1 MNFQIKMNRVL
12 KYSAITGGVALTGLS
27 LRANNYDVNSL
38 GIVRLSR
45 AALTVYDIA
54 CLYRQNLYKREWDKT
69 SPEYKAKKSQTHT
82 VAAGKLLDLICINKG
97 VYIKVGQHIGSLDY
111 LIPPEY
117 VRTMKVLQSNAP
129 KNPIED
135 LYKVIRQDLNV
146 NPEDLFESFDAEP
159 LGTASLAQVH
169 RATLKNGQ
177 EVAVKV
183 QHPYVMGN
191 SGVDI
196 KTMEYLCK
204 IMSIVFPDFKMQWL
218 VDESKKNLPF
228 ELDFLNEGR
237 NAEKAADMFKDYKW
251 LKVPKIFW
259 DISSKR
265 VLVMEYLNGGQV
277 NDLDYI
283 KSNQIDTYDVANKIG
298 QLYSNMIFING
309 FVHSDP
315 HPGNI
320 LVRKSKKGENE
331 IILLDHGLYA
341 NLTNEFRYEYS
352 KLWLSILNVDRNGMC
367 YHASRLGIKGD
378 LYTLFAC
385 MLTGRSWKSVIS
397 GINRKKPNAT
407 EKDLVQTKSTK
418 MLPSI
423 SDVLE
428 QVDRQ
433 MLLILK
439 TNDLIRGIETTL
451 QTQYRMTSFWIMSKC
466 CIESAARQEIHQSKS
481 NWQRFAKTLQ
491 KNWSIFKL
499 NIFYL
504 YMGIVNSN
512 LFLTFRQLS

>member
-1 MNFQIKMNRVL
+1 MNRAWPLRRVL
-12 KYSAITGGVALTGLS
+12 KYSTVGSGVVLTAWS
-27 LRANNYDVNSL
+27 LRSNDYDVNSV
-38 GIVRLSR
+38 GIIRLSR

-54 CLYRQNLYKREWDKT
+54 CLYRKNLYQKEWDKQ
-69 SPEYKAKKSQTHT
+69 SAEYKGEKSRTH
-82 VAAGKLLDLICINKG
+82 AAAAEKLLDLICINKG

-111 LIPPEY
+111 LLPPEY
-117 VRTMKVLQSNAP
+117 VRTMKVLHSNAP
-129 KNPIED
+129 KNPVED
-135 LYKVIRQDLNV
+135 LYKVIRQDLKV
-146 NPEDLFESFDAEP
+146 NPDELFETFDPEP

-191 SGVDI
+191 SKVDM

-204 IMSIVFPDFKMQWL
+204 IMSFVFPEFSMQWL
-218 VDESKKNLPF
+218 VDESKKNLPI

-237 NAEKAADMFKDYKW
+237 NAEKVAIMFKDYKW

-265 VLVMEYLNGGQV
+265 VLVMEYATGGQV

-283 KSNQIDTYDVANKIG
+283 HKNKIDTYDIANKIG

-320 LVRKSKKGENE
+320 LVRKTSKGDNE

-341 NLTNEFRYEYS
+341 NLTDEFRYTYS
-352 KLWLSILNVDRNGMC
+352 KLWLSILNVDRKGMRF
-367 YHASRLGIKGD
+367 HTGKLGIKGD
-378 LYTLFAC
+378 LYPLFAC
-385 MLTGRSWKSVIS
+385 MLTGRPWESVIA
-397 GINRKKPNAT
+397 GIDRIKPNEA
-407 EKDLVQTKSTK
+407 EKELVQSNSTLV
-418 MLPSI
+418 LPSI
-423 SDVLE
+423 ADILE

-451 QTQYRMTSFWIMSKC
+451 QTQYRMTSFWVMSKC
-466 CIESAARQEIHQSKS
+466 CIESVARQEIHNSKTD
-481 NWQRFAKTLQ
+481 WQRFAKSLH

-499 NIFYL
+499 NIYYL
-504 YMGIVNSN
+504 YLGIINFN
-512 LFLTFRQLS
+512 LFSTLQQLL